1 MSSSLSALKNFGTEH
16 ETLRE
21 YEITD
26 LRVSCNNAEIEHVG
40 ESVFIDVIGQLA
52 DGTQAELS
60 QQSQWDSQNPA
71 VAEAAFGRISA
82 NGKGNTVVTVKY
94 GAFSESI
101 SVTVKHDI
109 VLLVTTAL
117 EISASRKEV
126 LDRAN
131 SMVQYRWTPAQNLT
145 GWKNKKTFAANT
157 AVAGI
162 PYSQTPNQTT
172 LTAYENALK
181 NKPDFYEKYISNGN
195 YMPKYGNDCSGFV
208 SISWNIARS
217 TTLGFYNGIIKGT
230 YKKIG
235 EYDPTKPDKSK
246 LKSAYALL
254 CEGDAVVKYS
264 SGSGHTFIIKQNRN
278 PSVDV
283 YEQTPYQAVCRTWTY
298 EDMSAAGYLPFTLT
312 SQL

>member
-1 MSSSLSALKNFGTEH
+1 MTGSLSALRNFGTEH
-16 ETLRE
+16 EALVE

-26 LRVSCNNAEIEHVG
+26 LHVSRDNAVIEHVG
-40 ESVFIDVIGQLA
+40 ESVFIDVIGRLA
-52 DGTQAELS
+52 DGSQAELS
-60 QQSQWDSQNPA
+60 QQSQWNSQNPA
-71 VAEAAFGRISA
+71 VAEASFGRLSA
-82 NGKGNTVVTVKY
+82 NGTGETVVNVKY
-94 GAFSESI
+94 GAFSADI
-101 SVTVKHDI
+101 TVTVKHSEMPAM
-109 VLLVTTAL
+109 TSA
-117 EISASRKEV
+117 EITVSRKEV

-131 SMVQYRWTPAQNLT
+131 SMVQYRWTPVQNLI
-145 GWKNKKTFAANT
+145 GWKNKKTFAANA
-157 AVAGI
+157 AVTGI

-172 LTAYENALK
+172 LTAFENALK
-181 NKPDFYEKYISNGN
+181 CKTDFYEKYISNGN

-235 EYDPTKPDKSK
+235 DYDPTKPDKSK

-254 CEGDAVVKYS
+254 REGDAVVKYS
-264 SGSGHTFIIKQNRN
+264 NGSGHTFIIKQNRN

-283 YEQTPYQAVCRTWTY
+283 YEQTPYQAVSRTWTY

-312 SQL
+312 SLL